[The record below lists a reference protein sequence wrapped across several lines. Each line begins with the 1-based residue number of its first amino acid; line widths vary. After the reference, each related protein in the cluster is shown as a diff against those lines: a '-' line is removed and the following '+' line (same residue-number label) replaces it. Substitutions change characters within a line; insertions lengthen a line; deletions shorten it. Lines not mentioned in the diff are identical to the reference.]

1 MDLVH
6 HPTFRLN
13 SVLFVGYL
21 GLAILLWMDMP
32 ERYPVHMSLSGSPN
46 RWAEGP
52 GMWILLVA
60 ITTISFGKTH
70 LFQRFLFNDP
80 DSALINVPH
89 KARFQRLP
97 TERKVPVIRRVN
109 RMLGLVN
116 TGMLLTFI
124 ALLFVI
130 YHTSHNPESWATAM
144 ANRSLQGI
152 LVLVLVVPLAE
163 VVALSRM
170 IRRKLREE
178 GLLD

>member
-13 SVLFVGYL
+13 SVLFAGYL
-21 GLAILLWMDMP
+21 GLAILLWIDMP

-60 ITTISFGKTH
+60 ITTISFGKAH
-70 LFQRFLFNDP
+70 LFQRFLFSDP

-89 KARFQRLP
+89 KALFQKLP
-97 TERKVPVIRRVN
+97 TERKVPVVRRVN

-116 TGMLLTFI
+116 TGMLLIFI
-124 ALLFVI
+124 AVLFAI
-130 YHTSHNPESWATAM
+130 YHTAHHPGSWAAAV
-144 ANRSLQGI
+144 ANRSLQGL
-152 LVLVLVVPLAE
+152 LVLVLMVPLAE
-163 VVALSRM
+163 AMALSRM

>member
-6 HPTFRLN
+6 HPTVRLN
-13 SVLFVGYL
+13 SVLFAGYL
-21 GLAILLWMDMP
+21 MLALLLWLDMP
-32 ERYPVHMSLSGSPN
+32 ERYPVHMDISGNPN

-60 ITTISFGKTH
+60 ITAISFGKTH

-80 DSALINVPH
+80 DSGLINVPH
-89 KARFQRLP
+89 KARFRKLP
-97 TERKVPVIRRVN
+97 TARKVPVVRRAN

-116 TGMLLTFI
+116 TGMLLIFI
-124 ALLFVI
+124 AVLFAI
-130 YHTSHNPESWATAM
+130 YHTAHNPGSWATVV
-144 ANRSLQGI
+144 ANRSLQGL

-163 VVALSRM
+163 AVALSRM
-170 IRRKLREE
+170 VRRKLREE